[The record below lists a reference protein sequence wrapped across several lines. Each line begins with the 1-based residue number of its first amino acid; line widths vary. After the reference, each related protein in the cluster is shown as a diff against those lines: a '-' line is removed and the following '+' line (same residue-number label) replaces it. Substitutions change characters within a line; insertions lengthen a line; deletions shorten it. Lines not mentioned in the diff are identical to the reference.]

1 MSNNLPKGID
11 KLPTGVEVRGDA
23 VRISFMYEGI
33 RCREPITGHSKL
45 TKAVI
50 LYAENKRRAIVSEI
64 KEGRFDYARHFPE
77 SERAKIFSGHGG
89 RDSKRTVPEGI
100 EKWLA
105 VQEATKA
112 KSTFTVYRKKSRR
125 VVEYFGNR
133 KMRDIAK
140 SEMELYQAS
149 LLREGLSPKTVNDI
163 FTIIRGVWSDAFSDG
178 VIEHNIMERIK
189 NVGRDS
195 LDETAD
201 PFDRDEIA
209 RLEETKTNNPENINM
224 LMFWC
229 WSGLSYSEII
239 ALAWEDIDT
248 ENWTAKIVRSRVLG
262 DYKVPK
268 ERSRVRVI
276 ELLDPAIQRLKN
288 QMQYTAML
296 PAKEFA
302 VKNRD
307 NITKRKDKVRLVFMN
322 GDMPWSQS
330 TYRTWFEP
338 HLKKAKVR
346 HRGPN
351 QCRHTFASQLLS
363 SYVPM
368 EWIARQ
374 LGHSD
379 TTMIKKHYGKW
390 IPKDAKRQAGLISE
404 MLGVTDYN
412 LDSDVL
418 GRTGKR

>member
-1 MSNNLPKGID
+1 MNKLPKGID

-23 VRISFMYEGI
+23 VRISFTYEGM

-45 TKAVI
+45 SKAVI
-50 LYAENKRRAIVSEI
+50 LYADNKRRTIVTEI
-64 KEGRFDYARHFPE
+64 KDGRFDYVKHFPE
-77 SERAKIFSGHGG
+77 SERAKLFSGYGG
-89 RDSKRTVPEGI
+89 KDSRRTVDDGVK
-100 EKWLA
+100 KWLA

-112 KSTFTVYRKKSRR
+112 KSTFTNYRKKSRR
-125 VVEYFGNR
+125 VVEYFGKR

-140 SEMELYQAS
+140 SEMELYQAV

-163 FTIIRGVWSDAFSDG
+163 FTIIRGVWADAFSDSA
-178 VIEHNIMERIK
+178 IEHNIMERIK
-189 NVGRDS
+189 NVERDA

-201 PFDRDEIA
+201 PFDREEMA
-209 RLEETKTNNPENINM
+209 RIGATNSLQPENINM

-248 ENWTAKIVRSRVLG
+248 VKWTAKINRARVLG

-276 ELLDPAIQRLKN
+276 ELLDPAIRYLKQ

-307 NITKRKDKVRLVFMN
+307 NITKRSDKIRLVFMN

-338 HLKKAKVR
+338 HLRKAKVR

-351 QCRHTFASQLLS
+351 QCRHTFASQLLT

-390 IPKDAKRQAGLISE
+390 IPKDSKRQADLISQ
-404 MLGVTDYN
+404 MLGVVEKEEK
-412 LDSDVL
+412 SEL
-418 GRTGKR
+418 GRTGKA

>member
-1 MSNNLPKGID
+1 MNKLPKGID

-23 VRISFMYEGI
+23 VRISFMYEGC

-50 LYAENKRRAIVSEI
+50 LYAENKRRAIVTEI
-64 KEGRFDYARHFPE
+64 KDGRFDYAKHFPE
-77 SERAKIFSGHGG
+77 SERAKLYSGHGG
-89 RDSKRTVPEGI
+89 RDSKRTVTEGI
-100 EKWLA
+100 AKWLA

-112 KSTFTVYRKKSRR
+112 KSTFTNYRKKSKR
-125 VVEYFGNR
+125 VLEYFGNR

-140 SEMELYQAS
+140 SEMELYQAA
-149 LLREGLSPKTVNDI
+149 LLRDGLSPKTVNDI
-163 FTIIRGVWSDAFSDG
+163 FTIIRGVWADAFSDSA
-178 VIEHNIMERIK
+178 IKHNILDRIK
-189 NVGRDS
+189 NVERDT

-201 PFDRDEIA
+201 PFDREELE
-209 RLEETKTNNPENINM
+209 RLENTKSLQADNINM

-248 ENWTAKIVRSRVLG
+248 VNWTAKINRARVLG

-276 ELLDPAIQRLKN
+276 ELLDPAIKYLKQ
-288 QMQYTAML
+288 QMPHTAML

-307 NITKRKDKVRLVFMN
+307 NITKRADKIRLVFMN

-338 HLKKAKVR
+338 HLRKAKVR

-390 IPKDAKRQAGLISE
+390 IPKDAKRQADLISQ
-404 MLGVTDYN
+404 MLGVVDQGGN
-412 LDSDVL
+412 KGL
-418 GRTGKR
+418 GRTGKA